1 MRILLIF
8 FFVLISSN
16 LYAQDTKWPKYLT
29 KKIPAELLNK
39 IDEGSNGEV
48 SQMLKEYKSELNSN
62 PAFRIELPLPVT
74 VISEKDSSY
83 ERFEE

>member
-39 IDEGSNGEV
+39 IGINNI
-48 SQMLKEYKSELNSN
+48 KELSK
-62 PAFRIELPLPVT
+62 
-74 VISEKDSSY
+74 
-83 ERFEE
+83 